1 MPWTKWESQWDSVEC
16 QDSWT
21 VGGGRGTVAG
31 GAGGVGW
38 VGLCLKDVL
47 VGVVGAA
54 VGSGGGGGGGKA

>member
-1 MPWTKWESQWDSVEC
+1 MEC
-16 QDSWT
+16 QESWI

-54 VGSGGGGGGGKA
+54 VGSGGGGGGGNA